1 MKTLEIIGFKRANLG
16 KAESKKLR
24 LEGNVPCVIYGGER
38 QIHFYAPMIHF
49 RALVY
54 TPDIHYVNL
63 NVEGEIFKCV
73 LQDIQ
78 FHPVSEMI
86 LHADFLELKD
96 DRLIKMLVPVK
107 FIGESPG
114 ILKGGRLMVNT
125 RKLLIKALPANMPE
139 NIVVD
144 MTDIDLGKTVKV
156 RDIEIDQFEIL
167 NNPQVTIASVSIPRI
182 AKLEDELEE
191 EEIEGEEGEEGEEG
205 AEGTEKS
212 EGGDKKGSEE

>member
-182 AKLEDELEE
+182 AKLGDELEE